1 MTIVGFNLYVIAIVI
16 YVACLTG
23 VKIKGYGLMVG
34 LGILTSLVDG
44 VSFGS
49 MRIRHF
55 YSDNGRT
62 CFTTKYHGSELYHW
76 M

>member
-1 MTIVGFNLYVIAIVI
+1 
-16 YVACLTG
+16 
-23 VKIKGYGLMVG
+23 MVG

-55 YSDNGRT
+55 TGSMEEPVLPQNFMAA
-62 CFTTKYHGSELYHW
+62 CFITGCILCFAFVLHLYCTILVEENYA
-76 M
+76 